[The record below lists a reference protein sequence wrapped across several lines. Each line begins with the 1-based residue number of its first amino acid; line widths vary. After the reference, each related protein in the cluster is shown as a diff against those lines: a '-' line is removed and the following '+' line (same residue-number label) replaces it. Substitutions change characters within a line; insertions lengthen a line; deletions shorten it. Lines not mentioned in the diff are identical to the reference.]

1 MRETPATTAAL
12 RALLSTTAS
21 TSTASTAPFRVGP
34 GVLRAPPPA
43 VRKPR
48 DPVSV
53 DDDHDGDGGDVDA
66 DLLGELTD
74 MVLVGADDAA
84 SGRAEVHLQFKA
96 EVFGGL
102 HLRMV
107 KEPAGLVAT
116 FVVKDAASR
125 RAVADHVDALVSRLR
140 ARGFAVLSHALDVV
154 P

>member
-1 MRETPATTAAL
+1 MRDTPATTAAL
-12 RALLSTTAS
+12 RALLSTS

-48 DPVSV
+48 GGI
-53 DDDHDGDGGDVDA
+53 DGDGGVHDDSGGDSDG

-74 MVLVGADDAA
+74 MVLVGADDAQ

-96 EVFGGL
+96 EIFGGL
-102 HLRMV
+102 HLRLV

-125 RAVADHVDALVSRLR
+125 RAVADHVDALVARLR
-140 ARGFAVLSHALDVV
+140 GRGFAVLSHALDVV